1 MRERNLLS
9 LVVVI
14 VIAVFAAVIVAPF
27 QKPDFLLSLAFWQDP
42 RGRDLQIKQGLDL
55 KGGLQVLLAPDVS
68 EGNNIV
74 TGTLESARAI
84 IENRVNGAGVA
95 EASVQ
100 LQGSDR
106 ILVELPG
113 VTDRQLAIDLIKRKG
128 QLEFVDGGTNP
139 PAQGTVIS
147 TTYSLQQRLLYPQT
161 AAVGKAILTGTE
173 ALTNAGKVYNTAFT
187 GEILQNNSRSQAQS
201 GQIVVTFA
209 IKPEAQQYF
218 REYTSAH
225 ISQALCI
232 VLDSEV
238 LSCPS
243 IRAVLSD
250 GGQISGGFTTDEARN
265 LAITLN
271 YGSLPVPLKIET
283 VRDVG
288 ATLGTDSVRRS
299 IIAGII
305 GLSVLIIFMLAYYR
319 LPGLLSGI
327 SLIFFA
333 IVTLAIF
340 VLMPVT
346 LTLPG
351 IAGFLISVASAVDAN
366 ILIFERFKEELRGG
380 RTLRG
385 AVEAAFQRAWPSIRD
400 SNLSTI
406 ITCLILFIFGNTF
419 GASAVKGFAIT
430 LALGIV
436 VSLFSAMFVT
446 RTLMR
451 VVFEQ
456 ATESLQDNKVLLG
469 V

>member
-14 VIAVFAAVIVAPF
+14 VVAVFAAVIVAPF
-27 QKPDFLLSLAFWQDP
+27 QKPAFLLNLAFWQDP
-42 RGRDLQIKQGLDL
+42 RARDLQIKQGLDL
-55 KGGLQVLLAPDVS
+55 KGGMQVLLAPDVV
-68 EGNNIV
+68 EGSSVV

-139 PAQGTVIS
+139 PVQGTAIS

-161 AAVGKAILTGTE
+161 AAIGKAMLTDTQT
-173 ALTNAGKVYNTAFT
+173 LTNVGKVYITAFT
-187 GEILQNNSRSQAQS
+187 GEILQSNSRSEAQS

-209 IKPEAQQYF
+209 IKPSAQKYF
-218 REYTSAH
+218 GEYTTSRLG
-225 ISQALCI
+225 QPLCI
-232 VLDSEV
+232 VLDSVV
-238 LSCPS
+238 LSCPT
-243 IRAVLSD
+243 IRAVLTE

-265 LAITLN
+265 LSITLN
-271 YGSLPVPLKIET
+271 YGSLPIPLKIET

-319 LPGLLSGI
+319 LPGLLAGF

-340 VLMPVT
+340 VLLPVT

-351 IAGFLISVASAVDAN
+351 IAGFLISVATAVDAN
-366 ILIFERFKEELRGG
+366 ILVFERFKEELRAG

-400 SNLSTI
+400 SNLSTL
-406 ITCLILFIFGNTF
+406 ITCFILFIFGNTF

-430 LALGIV
+430 LALGIL

-451 VVFEQ
+451 VVFSQ
-456 ATESLQDNKVLLG
+456 AVDSLQDNKALLG